1 MCLKGFR
8 GTILVSKT
16 LETETFFMLTYEQ
29 LLAENEALKQDN
41 AKLEKLN
48 KWYEE
53 QLKLNRK
60 KLFGASSERSDMDQL
75 NLFNEAE
82 SEAQPISPEP
92 TIEEITY
99 KRKKQKG
106 GREKLLADLPVET
119 IEYTVEDTACPKCA
133 NELHIMSKEIRK
145 ELKIVPAK
153 VSVVEHISFVY
164 SCRNCEKT
172 DTETPV
178 ITATSPK
185 ALVPKSLVSPS
196 VMAYIMNQKFVNALP
211 LYRQEQEFKRM
222 DVSLSRQ
229 NLSNWMIR
237 GANILKPLANKMKEI
252 MLSKDVLHA
261 DETTL
266 EVLCEPGRPAQ
277 TTSYMWLY
285 RTSGCDEPIVIYDY
299 QEGRSGIY
307 AKSFLNGFKGYLHTD
322 GWGGY
327 HRLEPDIILC
337 GCWAHARRK
346 FDEALAG
353 QSTNSTASIGIAY
366 CNKLFEIEREIAE
379 KSTEEKF
386 AVRQEKSKAVT
397 EEFYAWI
404 DDQITKVLPK
414 SLIGTALQYALNQKK
429 YLLSF
434 LKDGRIELSNNRAER
449 SIKPFVIGRKNW
461 LFCNTPNG
469 AASSAII
476 YSIIETAKENGLK
489 PLEYLTFVFEQFQ
502 KNEDI
507 EVLLPWSNSIPE
519 SCKLKNK

>member
-1 MCLKGFR
+1 
-8 GTILVSKT
+8 
-16 LETETFFMLTYEQ
+16 MLTYEQ
-29 LLAENEALKQDN
+29 LLAENEALSQKNEQ
-41 AKLEKLN
+41 LEKLN

-53 QLKLNRK
+53 QLKMNRK
-60 KLFGASSERSDMDQL
+60 KMFGASSERSDMDQL

-82 SEAQPISPEP
+82 AEAQPISPEP

-119 IEYTVEDTACPKCA
+119 IEYTIEDTNCPKCN
-133 NELHIMSKEIRK
+133 NELHVMSKEIRK

-153 VSVVEHISFVY
+153 VSVVEHISYVY

-178 ITATSPK
+178 ITAISPK
-185 ALVPKSLVSPS
+185 ALIPKSLVSPT
-196 VMAYIMNQKFVNALP
+196 VMAYIMNQKFVNAMP
-211 LYRQEQEFKRM
+211 LYRQEQEFRRM

-229 NLSNWMIR
+229 NLSNWMIK
-237 GANILKPLANKMKEI
+237 GANILKPLATKMKEI
-252 MLSKDVLHA
+252 MLLKDVLHA

-266 EVLCEPGRPAQ
+266 EVLCEPSRPAQ

-299 QEGRSGIY
+299 QEGRSGIF
-307 AKSFLNGFKGYLHTD
+307 AKNFLSGFKGYLHTD

-327 HRLEPDIILC
+327 HRLEPDITLC

-346 FDEALAG
+346 FDEAFKA
-353 QSTNSTASIGIAY
+353 QSTKDVSSVAGIGIAY

-386 AVRQEKSKAVT
+386 AARKEKSRVVA
-397 EEFYAWI
+397 EAFFAWV
-404 DDQITKVLPK
+404 DDQMVLPK
-414 SLIGTALQYALNQKK
+414 SLIGTALQYARNQKK

-434 LKDGRIELSNNRAER
+434 LNDGRLELSNNRAER
-449 SIKPFVIGRKNW
+449 SIKPFVMGRKNW
-461 LFCNTPNG
+461 LFCNTPSG

-502 KNEDI
+502 NNKDI
-507 EVLLPWSNSIPE
+507 GNLLPWSTSIPE
-519 SCKLKNK
+519 NCKLKNK